1 MLNYALMP
9 LKNYAGFTGRSGRA
23 EFWWYTLAIFIVQI
37 VAQSI
42 DTMVM
47 GGEMGG
53 LGFISGAISLLT
65 FIPGLAVGFRRLH
78 DTDRSA
84 WWLLI
89 GLVPLV
95 GIIVL
100 IVFWAS
106 AGTAGPNKFGNAAAT
121 PGGATG

>member
-23 EFWWYTLAIFIVQI
+23 EFWWYFLATVIANLIVQT
-37 VAQSI
+37 I
-42 DTMVM
+42 DQM
-47 GGEMGG
+47 
-53 LGFISGAISLLT
+53 ISGGPGLLT
-65 FIPGLAVGFRRLH
+65 GILGLALFIPGLAVGFRRLH

-89 GLVPLV
+89 SLVPLV
-95 GIIVL
+95 GLIVL

-106 AGTAGPNKFGNAAAT
+106 AGTPGPNKFGAAPAS
-121 PGGATG
+121 PGGAAG

>member
-9 LKNYAGFTGRSGRA
+9 LQKYAQFTGRSGRA
-23 EFWWYTLAIFIVQI
+23 EFWWYTLAVIILNLVLQT
-37 VAQSI
+37 VDQ
-42 DTMVM
+42 M
-47 GGEMGG
+47 
-53 LGFISGAISLLT
+53 ISGGPGILTGIASLALL
-65 FIPGLAVGFRRLH
+65 IPGFAVAFRRLH

-100 IVFWAS
+100 IVFWVS
-106 AGTAGPNKFGNAAAT
+106 AGTPGPNKFGEAPSA
-121 PGGATG
+121 